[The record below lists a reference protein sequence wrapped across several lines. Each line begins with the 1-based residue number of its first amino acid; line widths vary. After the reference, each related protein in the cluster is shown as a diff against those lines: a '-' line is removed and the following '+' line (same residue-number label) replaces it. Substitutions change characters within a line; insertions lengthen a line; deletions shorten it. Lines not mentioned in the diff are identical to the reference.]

1 MTKIYRKCFIMSII
15 SKVLYRTMISAG
27 GILEKKFNKYT
38 LNSKSVNEEV
48 LFKIINKNKKC
59 KYGEKYNFSSIKS
72 INEYKEKVPITDY
85 SAYEQYINE
94 MLKGE
99 KNILISDEVEY
110 FGHTSGTTGKQK
122 LIPVTKKSREVG
134 SKYMALLI
142 ERFAYNNLK
151 K

>member
-1 MTKIYRKCFIMSII
+1 MSII

-48 LFKIINKNKKC
+48 LFKILNKNSTS
-59 KYGEKYNFSSIKS
+59 KYGEKYNFNSIKS
-72 INEYKEKVPITDY
+72 VDEYKSNVPITDY
-85 SAYEQYINE
+85 LDYELYINE

-99 KNILISDEVEY
+99 KNILITDDVEF

-122 LIPVTKKSREVG
+122 L
-134 SKYMALLI
+134 Y
-142 ERFAYNNLK
+142 
-151 K
+151 